1 MIVSNTTA
9 TNFSDT
15 TVSGN
20 TSYYYTV
27 VAISSYGSAP
37 DSGQAGGYGRLP
49 DQVWSLSATQGSV
62 VNAVQLNWAG
72 VADANNYKVYRANC
86 SGCGLTFLG
95 TSNNGVYTDY
105 STGAATAYYYKV
117 SALVGSTEGHV
128 GNEATGWGQYPAPS
142 QVTDLSATQGTL
154 YGKVGLSWSATSNA
168 TSYDI
173 YWTGGYLTNVAGTSY
188 THDTSNDTHYNYVV
202 VAKGPGGS
210 AASSNLAEG
219 WGKLPAPVNTLT
231 ASQGLYHNAV
241 QLNWNGVA
249 DANDYK
255 VYRASCSGCGL
266 TFLGTS
272 NNGTFNDWQAVSDTH
287 YYYKVSAVV
296 GSLEGPTGNEA
307 TGWQLIPPDQVTGVS
322 ATQGTLYGKIRITWP
337 ASPRAS
343 SYDLY
348 RSDKFRFQRKPYR
361 FRSIGN
367 RL

>member
-1 MIVSNTTA
+1 MPDQTTGVSASQGTQYGQVDVIWNATSLATGYDIYRSTSWGQKGNMIVSNTTA

-219 WGKLPAPVNTLT
+219 WGKLPAPGLNALSIPRPI
-231 ASQGLYHNAV
+231 SQ
-241 QLNWNGVA
+241 
-249 DANDYK
+249 
-255 VYRASCSGCGL
+255 CC
-266 TFLGTS
+266 TIE
-272 NNGTFNDWQAVSDTH
+272 
-287 YYYKVSAVV
+287 
-296 GSLEGPTGNEA
+296 LE
-307 TGWQLIPPDQVTGVS
+307 
-322 ATQGTLYGKIRITWP
+322 R
-337 ASPRAS
+337 
-343 SYDLY
+343 
-348 RSDKFRFQRKPYR
+348 RSRR
-361 FRSIGN
+361 
-367 RL
+367 